1 MTANEKRDSS
11 CERER
16 ENERK
21 KEIERMTYTNTY
33 NAEKCIFHANNAEKI
48 RIMAPKMI
56 K

>member
-1 MTANEKRDSS
+1 MKRETVHVKESEKM
-11 CERER
+11 RE
-16 ENERK
+16 K
-21 KEIERMTYTNTY
+21 KRMTYTNTY